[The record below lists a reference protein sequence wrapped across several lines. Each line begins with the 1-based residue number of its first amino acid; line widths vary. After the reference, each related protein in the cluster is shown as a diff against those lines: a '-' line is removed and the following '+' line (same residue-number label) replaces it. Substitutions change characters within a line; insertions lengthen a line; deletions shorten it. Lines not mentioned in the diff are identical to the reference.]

1 MHNPQHP
8 ATMFRDRLIG
18 SDAIGMTRIGFDPIR
33 RADRHP
39 DPIDSDAA
47 CANCL
52 LRMLGKADHPS
63 LAVVRGDIRIDK
75 LAAQRFEAFERAFLV
90 RPHQPRIPRHV
101 GGEDR
106 GEFSFDRW
114 DGHLAAPLD
123 AEYSRSNRRIGMS
136 PIGLREAT
144 PAATNAVC
152 RRWLIARVV
161 TPGAAGISL

>member
-1 MHNPQHP
+1 MR
-8 ATMFRDRLIG
+8 RDQPVH
-18 SDAIGMTRIGFDPIR
+18 DFAAGFEPGK
-33 RADRHP
+33 RA
-39 DPIDSDAA
+39 
-47 CANCL
+47 
-52 LRMLGKADHPS
+52 G
-63 LAVVRGDIRIDK
+63 
-75 LAAQRFEAFERAFLV
+75 LV
-90 RPHQPRIPRHV
+90 QPHQPAVAGDV

-106 GEFSFDRW
+106 RELSFDRW

-161 TPGAAGISL
+161 VPGAAGISL